1 MERMN
6 PIAEQVRAN
15 GVIGAGGAGFPTH
28 VKLDAQV
35 EFYLV
40 NGAECEPLLH
50 KDKELM
56 KAYPEQIV
64 EGLRRAM
71 EATGARKG
79 VVGVKAKN
87 EDTVNAIRRAIGDA
101 GDVELFLLGNFYPAG
116 DEFVLV
122 YDATG
127 RLIPSGGIPPQVGV
141 AVNNVETI
149 LNVQAETPV
158 VDTFLTVCGAV
169 RTPITVKVPV
179 GTSGED
185 LVRLAGGPTAEEYV
199 TLYGGVMMGSLTDPF
214 TPVTKTTG
222 GIVVLPGDHPLAIR
236 KGLSEA
242 AITLRGKS
250 TCDQCADCT
259 ELCPRYL
266 LGYAIEPHKAMR
278 SLGFGGEAREYWSRY
293 TLLCCECSLCNLYAC
308 PEDLEPKEVCA
319 RSKAMLM
326 GGGIRWDATGE
337 ELKPHPMQ
345 AFRRVPITRLITRLG
360 LAPYDGPAPLS
371 EEDYTPP
378 YVRIPLK
385 QHVGA
390 SARPVVDVGAHVA
403 RGDLIGEIPEDQL
416 GARVHAS
423 ISGKV
428 TEVGNH
434 VRIERR
440 A

>member
-1 MERMN
+1 M
-6 PIAEQVRAN
+6 V
-15 GVIGAGGAGFPTH
+15 GAGGAGFPTH

-35 EFYLV
+35 EFYIV
-40 NGAECEPLLH
+40 NGAECEPLLD

-56 KAYPEQIV
+56 QAYPEQIV

-79 VVGVKAKN
+79 VIGVKGKN
-87 EDTVNAIRRAIGDA
+87 KDATDALQLAIGGAD
-101 GDVELFLLGNFYPAG
+101 DVEMLPLGNFYPAG

-141 AVNNVETI
+141 AVNNVETL
-149 LNVQAETPV
+149 LNVQAEMPV

-179 GTSGED
+179 GTPGED
-185 LVRLAGGPTAEEYV
+185 LVRLAGGPEADEYV
-199 TLYGGVMMGSLTDPF
+199 TLYGGIMMGRLTDPSA
-214 TPVTKTTG
+214 PVTKTTG
-222 GIVVLPGDHPLAIR
+222 GIVVLPRDHPLAIR

-250 TCDQCADCT
+250 ACDQCTDCT

-278 SLGFGGEAREYWSRY
+278 SLGFGGEQKELWSRHA
-293 TLLCCECSLCNLYAC
+293 LLCCECSLCNLYAC
-308 PEDLEPKEVCA
+308 PEDLDPKEVCA
-319 RSKAMLM
+319 RSKATLM
-326 GGGIRWDATGE
+326 GQGVRWDTTGE
-337 ELKPHPMQ
+337 ELKLHPMQ
-345 AFRRVPITRLITRLG
+345 PFRRVPIDRLTTRLG
-360 LAPYDGPAPLS
+360 MAPYDKPAPLS
-371 EEDYTPP
+371 EEAYTPP
-378 YVRIPLK
+378 YVTIPLK

-390 SARPVVDVGAHVA
+390 SARPAVKVGVHVVRD
-403 RGDLIGEIPEDQL
+403 DLIGEIPEGRL

-423 ISGKV
+423 ISGTV
-428 TEVGNH
+428 TEVGDY